1 MKGDNMEQFQEWI
14 IYGLALLGGIAVLV
28 NGLKGIEW
36 MLTPFTSTKTR
47 LGEHEEMLKR
57 DKQRLDD
64 MEDEQTELH
73 EQVTVIG
80 LALAELINH
89 IVTGNDTEKLKE
101 QQENLLKTFIR

>member
-1 MKGDNMEQFQEWI
+1 MERFQEWI

-64 MEDEQTELH
+64 MEQGQTELQ
-73 EQVTVIG
+73 EQVAVIG
-80 LALAELINH
+80 LAMAELFNH
-89 IVTGNDTEKLKE
+89 LLTGNDADKLKE
-101 QQENLLKTFIR
+101 QQENLLKTFIK